1 MQTLQVGEFFNRED
15 IHSIFSPDSTFTPQ
29 AGTWGLQ
36 GMVRIPSRQ
45 GDWVFF
51 VTFGQIQGEHSFDE
65 SITHDGV
72 LSWQS
77 QPSQGLTDKVIQ
89 ELINHDDRIN
99 NIHLFL
105 RSKKGEKYGYFGK
118 LGYLTHDTQR
128 EKPVHFQWQLMQWP
142 LSGSFLEKV
151 GIALLGEVAQLPSS
165 TQSVVENELTFVSPP
180 SPKKTRVGTTTS
192 EFRSKKSP
200 NYALIETRNA
210 KLGLMGEELVC
221 QHEIKKLQAAERHDL
236 AAKVLHLSVVEGDGA
251 GYDIHSYATD
261 GRAMLIEVKTTRGPA
276 NTDFYLSPNE
286 LERSRV
292 HHESYVLYRLYEFDP
307 DTKSAKVF
315 IVEGDIASKL
325 NLRPVSY
332 QASLKE
338 PMGDK

>member
-1 MQTLQVGEFFNRED
+1 MKSLQVGAFFDRED
-15 IHSIFSPDSTFTPQ
+15 IHSYFSPDSTFTPQ

-51 VTFGQIQGEHSFDE
+51 VTFGQTQGEHSFDE
-65 SITHDGV
+65 SITQEGV

-77 QPSQGLTDKVIQ
+77 QPKHGLADKVIQ
-89 ELINHDDRIN
+89 ELINHDDRTN

-128 EKPVHFQWQLMQWP
+128 EEPVHFQWQLMQWP
-142 LSGSFLEKV
+142 LPAKFLATV
-151 GIALLGEVAQLPSS
+151 GITLVGGVVQPAAL
-165 TQSVVENELTFVSPP
+165 TQSVVENELTFFAPP
-180 SPKKTRVGTTTS
+180 NARNTRVGTTTS

-200 NYALIETRNA
+200 NYALVEATNS
-210 KLGLMGEELVC
+210 KLGLMGEKLVYE
-221 QHEIKKLQAAERHDL
+221 HEIKKLQTAARHDL
-236 AAKVLHLSVVEGDGA
+236 AAKVLHLSVLEGDGA
-251 GYDIHSYATD
+251 GYDIYSYETD
-261 GRAMLIEVKTTRGPA
+261 GRAKLIEVKTTRGPA
-276 NTDFYLSPNE
+276 STDFYLSPNE
-286 LERSRV
+286 LKRSRV
-292 HHESYVLYRLYEFDP
+292 NHECYVLYRLYEFNL
-307 DTKSAKVF
+307 DTNSAKVF
-315 IVEGDIASKL
+315 TVEGDIASKL

-338 PMGDK
+338 STGDE